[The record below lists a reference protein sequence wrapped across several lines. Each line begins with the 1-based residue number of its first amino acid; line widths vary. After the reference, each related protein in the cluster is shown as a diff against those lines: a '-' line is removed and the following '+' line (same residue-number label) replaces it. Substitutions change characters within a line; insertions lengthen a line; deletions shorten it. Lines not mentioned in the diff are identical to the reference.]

1 MFFAGCSW
9 SITIISFSASG
20 KPAFTQRYNSVMK
33 LPDEL
38 DVELDQHRKD
48 SDTAIQ
54 DITLRSVIAAV
65 PLVGSSIL
73 EIFNGLAQRR
83 QQERLND
90 VFDAVKN
97 RLHELG
103 EEKIDR
109 QFFKSEEF
117 QTLLFLIIERLH
129 TTGDAEKLRMFGSA
143 LANSGSPSFKN
154 DDKEL
159 LIRALRDL
167 AVNDITVLNDYRVKG
182 WIPHTHDIRY
192 DTYILSSLSRLEA
205 LGLVAQQIR
214 INLSDIESGAQ
225 TSLGQIKP
233 IRTFSITAFGERLLE
248 FISVGKLA

>member
-1 MFFAGCSW
+1 
-9 SITIISFSASG
+9 
-20 KPAFTQRYNSVMK
+20 MK

-38 DVELDQHRKD
+38 DAEFDQYRKD

-54 DITLRSVIAAV
+54 EMALRSVIASV

-83 QQERLND
+83 QQERLNN
-90 VFDAVKN
+90 VFDAVKS

-109 QFFKSEEF
+109 QFFNSEEF

-129 TTGDAEKLRMFGSA
+129 TTGDAEKLRIFGSA
-143 LANSGSPSFKN
+143 LGNSGSPSFKS

-167 AVNDITVLNDYRVKG
+167 AVSDIAALNDYRIKG
-182 WIPHTHDIRY
+182 WTPHIYDIRY
-192 DTYILSSLSRLEA
+192 DTHVLSSLSRLEA
-205 LGLVAQQIR
+205 LGLVSQEIR
-214 INLSDIESGAQ
+214 INLSDIESGALA
-225 TSLGQIKP
+225 SLGQIKP
-233 IRTFSITAFGERLLE
+233 IRTFSITTFGERLLE
-248 FISVGKLA
+248 FISTGKPTHQHGPDANS